1 VDRDDAELGSARREP
16 GETTAP
22 GGLLDLLGVA
32 AAVLNEEGRIV
43 LWSPEAER
51 LFGYGSVEA
60 LGRYAVDLLIDS
72 QHRSRVL
79 ELFGRVLAGE
89 SWAGGFPIR
98 CKDGTVRQ
106 TEFRNVPLQ
115 DDQHHVYALGI
126 ATDQKQL
133 RELETGL
140 ALTSRLFH
148 HAPFGLA
155 VLDPGLRYMLVN
167 PVLEKIHGRSAGE
180 TVGRHPAEVIPV
192 PDTSEIEAAMHH
204 VLATGEALVNQQFTL
219 STDPSRPDPRSE
231 HAWSSSYYRL
241 QDQHGRILGV
251 AVTVVDDTER
261 HRAAAEAVRVRRR
274 LATLAEAGMRIG
286 SSLDLERTAHEL
298 ADIAVDDL
306 ADVAAVDVLDVIFT
320 AADPA
325 VPDLGQSTAFRP
337 LAVAARPPTDAVRA
351 ADPVGEA
358 VIYSADRLVT
368 QCVRTGQ
375 PVLVPRLTAETVR
388 RLGTRPDSEILD
400 RAGAHSYLAV
410 PLSAHG
416 CVLGALSLLR
426 VHDLRPFDE
435 DDRDFAIELAD
446 RAAICIDNA
455 RWYRHER
462 DTALALQRSLL
473 PHQAPDRPGLDIA
486 TRYRPADDTSEIG
499 GDWYDVLPLA
509 DGGTALVI
517 GDVMGSG
524 ATAAATM
531 GQLRTATRAFARLD
545 LPPEAVLTELDRL
558 AEDLETSFATCT
570 YLTCRPASGTCEF
583 ATAGHLPPVVIHPDG
598 TAGLVAPV
606 PGPPLGIGDST
617 FTTHRFV
624 LTPGSRV
631 LLYTDGLV
639 ETRTDSIDDRLQL
652 LLDLLTGPRKGLED
666 TCDHL
671 LERLRH
677 PGSRDDVALLL
688 AQLTTET
695 IDLARYR

>member
-1 VDRDDAELGSARREP
+1 MNRYNAGTGPVGPDQDGAVSEP
-16 GETTAP
+16 S
-22 GGLLDLLGVA
+22 GLLDLLGVA
-32 AAVLNEEGRIV
+32 AAVLDDEGRIT

-51 LFGYGSVEA
+51 LFGYSSAEA
-60 LGRYAVDLLIDS
+60 LGRYAADLLIDPL
-72 QHRSRVL
+72 HRSQVLDLFARVL
-79 ELFGRVLAGE
+79 SGE

-115 DDQHHVYALGI
+115 DDQHHAYALGI

-148 HAPFGLA
+148 HAPFGVA
-155 VLDPGLRYMLVN
+155 VLDPDLRYMLVN
-167 PVLEKIHGRSAGE
+167 PVLEKIHGKPAGE
-180 TVGRHPAEVIPV
+180 TVGRHPSEVIPV
-192 PDTSEIEAAMHH
+192 PDTSRIEAAMHR
-204 VLATGEALVNQQFTL
+204 VLATGEPLLNQSTL
-219 STDPSRPDPRSE
+219 STTPSDPDPRAE
-231 HAWSSSYYRL
+231 HAWSASYYRL
-241 QDQHGRILGV
+241 QDQRGHILGV

-261 HRAAAEAVRVRRR
+261 HRAAAEAGRVRGR

-286 SSLDLERTAHEL
+286 SSLDLDRTAHEL

-325 VPDLGQSTAFRP
+325 VPDTGQGTAFRP

-351 ADPVGEA
+351 ADPVGES
-358 VIYSADRLVT
+358 VIYAADRLVT
-368 QCVRTGQ
+368 QCVRTGR
-375 PVLVPRLTAETVR
+375 PVLVPHLTAESFR
-388 RLGTRPDSEILD
+388 RLGTRPDSGILD

-410 PLSAHG
+410 PLRAHG

-426 VHDLRPFDE
+426 VHDPRPFDE
-435 DDRDFAIELAD
+435 DDRDFAVELAD
-446 RAAICIDNA
+446 RAAICVDNA

-473 PHQAPDRPGLDIA
+473 PHRAPDRPGLGIA

-509 DGGTALVI
+509 GDGTALVI

-531 GQLRTATRAFARLD
+531 GQLRTATRALARLD
-545 LPPEAVLTELDRL
+545 LPPGAVLSGLDSL
-558 AEDLETSFATCT
+558 AEDLDSSFATCT
-570 YLTCRPASGTCEF
+570 YLTCRPAAGTCEI
-583 ATAGHLPPVVIHPDG
+583 ATAGHLPPMVIRPDG
-598 TAGLVAPV
+598 TTGLIDPA
-606 PGPPLGIGDST
+606 PGPPLGIGGTT
-617 FTTHRFV
+617 FTTHRFT
-624 LTPGSRV
+624 LAPGSRV

-639 ETRTDSIDDRLQL
+639 ETRTDPIDDRLQL
-652 LLDLLTGPRKGLED
+652 LLDLLTRHAHRELED
-666 TCDHL
+666 TCDLL
-671 LERLRH
+671 LEELRH

-688 AQLTTET
+688 ASLT
-695 IDLARYR
+695 